1 MRASLSLST
10 AGTTGAS
17 AMKNQ
22 LYYGDNLDVLRRKI
36 ASESVDLCYI
46 DPPFNSKRN
55 YFQIYNN
62 QGGEDRAQA
71 QAFVDTWE
79 WGDEAADGI
88 AWITDIAQLQNGKLT
103 EQTVELIR
111 GLEKVLKRGSLL
123 AYLVH
128 MTLRI
133 VEIHR
138 VLKPT
143 GSFYL
148 HCDPTASHYLKLVL
162 DAVFCGQGGD
172 YLNEIIWKRTTTHS
186 DSKTW
191 SRVGDVILFYSKSR
205 QFVWNTPREAHSEEY
220 RSTKYRYDDG
230 DGRGLYRLDNMTSPN
245 PRPNMMYDWLG
256 FQYPAMGWRYQTET
270 MQRLHDDGRI
280 AYPTN
285 SDGSYNTTRRPQ
297 LKRYLAEMDGGV
309 MGTIWTDI
317 SPINSQAQERLG
329 YPTQKPE
336 ALLERIIKASS
347 NEGDTVLDAYCGC
360 GTTVAV
366 AQRLGRRW
374 IGIDITYQ
382 SISLILKRLA
392 DKYPDQWPAIEA
404 DILLDGVPRDL
415 ASAVALANRRDDK
428 TRKEFEKWAVL
439 TYSNNQA
446 RINEKKGADAGIDG
460 IAYFLIDRD
469 TNGKAIFQVK
479 SGGSNRATL
488 ATLNS
493 DRQREKA
500 DFGFLITMDLPT
512 KAMREEIAAA
522 GKYKHP
528 MLSRE
533 DDRIQVITVAEIL
546 QGARL
551 NLPMARADAVKSAAA
566 LGDAAKQETLL

>member
-1 MRASLSLST
+1 MA
-10 AGTTGAS
+10 
-17 AMKNQ
+17 KNE

-79 WGDEAADGI
+79 WGDEAESGL
-88 AWITDIAQLQNGKLT
+88 AWITDVDQLNSGKLT
-103 EQTVELIR
+103 EQTVELIK
-111 GLEKVLKRGSLL
+111 GLDKVLRRGSLL

-172 YLNEIIWKRTTTHS
+172 FKNEIIWKRTFAHKPTHKYS
-186 DSKTW
+186 P
-191 SRVGDVILFYSKSR
+191 VHDVIFFYHKSQDR
-205 QFVWNTPREAHSEEY
+205 TWNSPTVPHDDEYLNRFKNWDTNRKEGYQDISLTGPGATGGESGANWRGYNPTSIGRHWAIPRAVLQREGIEALGTLETLDKLDEANRIHWSSRTGGLPRLKWFTSDLDGASVADVWN
-220 RSTKYRYDDG
+220 D
-230 DGRGLYRLDNMTSPN
+230 
-245 PRPNMMYDWLG
+245 
-256 FQYPAMGWRYQTET
+256 
-270 MQRLHDDGRI
+270 I
-280 AYPTN
+280 AP
-285 SDGSYNTTRRPQ
+285 
-297 LKRYLAEMDGGV
+297 V
-309 MGTIWTDI
+309 
-317 SPINSQAQERLG
+317 NSQAQERLN

-336 ALLERIIKASS
+336 ALLERIIRASS

-366 AQRLGRRW
+366 AQRLNRRW

-382 SISLILKRLA
+382 SISLILKRLE
-392 DKYPDQWPAIEA
+392 DKYPADWPSIEA

-415 ASAVALANRRDDK
+415 ASAVALANRKDDK

-439 TYSNNQA
+439 TYSRNQA

-460 IAYFLIDRD
+460 IAYFLIDRE

-479 SGGSNRATL
+479 SGSSNRATL

-493 DRQREKA
+493 DRMREKA
-500 DFGFLITMDLPT
+500 EFGFLITMDLPT
-512 KAMREEIAAA
+512 KAMRDEIAAA

-528 MLSRE
+528 LLNRE
-533 DDRIQVITVAEIL
+533 DDRLQVITVAEIL
-546 QGARL
+546 QGKRL
-551 NLPMARADAVKSAAA
+551 DLPMARPDAVKAAA
-566 LGDAAKQETLL
+566 AAGDADKQIGLL